1 MTQHAGQRNDNGDIF
16 YAHLCCSA
24 WAGSYIADVIVI
36 IKNRQRCNNME
47 KYDTI
52 IVGAGPAGL
61 RAARFLAENGK
72 SVLVLEKNRT
82 IGQTI
87 CAGGLTIGD
96 MDFVP
101 KNIIDVEFNY
111 MLLHTA
117 KGSYDVDL
125 GSHPVFTVDREKLGQ
140 WMAKEAQKAG
150 AEIRTACRVSAVDG
164 NHIIVN
170 GEKIGFEHIVGAD
183 GSNSIV
189 RRSLNIPVNKT
200 AIGIQYISKTLRK
213 DLEVF
218 VNDFRYILRY
228 GWIFPHRGFTSIG
241 MGGRTGKGA
250 LMRRSL
256 DELCDRL
263 SIERTRFEAARINID
278 YKGFVFGN
286 RFLAGDAAGIASG
299 LTGEGIYQAILSG
312 EEVAKVILNKEYR
325 YPGIKHILKIK
336 NRQESML
343 RIFGMNRYI
352 PHIVFNN
359 AVPFLLKKRDLCRMI
374 NDKYNLV

>member
-1 MTQHAGQRNDNGDIF
+1 MTQHEGQRNDIGDIF
-16 YAHLCCSA
+16 YAHICCNPR
-24 WAGSYIADVIVI
+24 AGSYIADVIVI
-36 IKNRQRCNNME
+36 IKNRHRYNNME

-61 RAARFLAENGK
+61 RAARVLAEAGRYT
-72 SVLVLEKNRT
+72 LILEKNRT

-101 KNIIDVEFNY
+101 KNIVDAEFNY

-140 WMAKEAQKAG
+140 WMAKETEKAG
-150 AEIRTACRVSAVDG
+150 ALIKTARCVSAVDG

-170 GEKIGFEHIVGAD
+170 GEKIGFDHLVGAD

-189 RRSLNIPVNKT
+189 RRSLDIPVNKT
-200 AIGIQYISKTLRK
+200 VIGIQYISKTLRK

-218 VNDFRYILRY
+218 VDDFRYILKY
-228 GWIFPHRGFTSIG
+228 SWIFPHRGFTSIG
-241 MGGRTGKGA
+241 IGGMTGNGA

-278 YKGFVFGN
+278 YKGFVFKN
-286 RFLAGDAAGIASG
+286 RFLAGDAAGFASG

-312 EEVAKVILNKEYR
+312 EEVARGILNKNYA
-325 YPGIKHILKIK
+325 YPGIKHLLKMK
-336 NRQESML
+336 NNQEKLL
-343 RIFGMNRYI
+343 RIFSINQCV
-352 PHIVFNN
+352 PHVVFNN
-359 AVPFLLKKRDLCRMI
+359 FVPLLLKRRNLCVMI
-374 NDKYNLV
+374 NNKYGIV

>member
-1 MTQHAGQRNDNGDIF
+1 
-16 YAHLCCSA
+16 
-24 WAGSYIADVIVI
+24 
-36 IKNRQRCNNME
+36 ME
-47 KYDTI
+47 KYDTV

-61 RAARFLAENGK
+61 RAARVLSEAGRDT
-72 SVLVLEKNRT
+72 LVLEKNRT

-87 CAGGLTIGD
+87 CAGGLTVRD

-101 KNIIDVEFNY
+101 KNIVDAEFNY

-150 AEIRTACRVSAVDG
+150 TEIRTASRVGAVNGD
-164 NHIIVN
+164 HIIAN
-170 GEKIGFEHIVGAD
+170 DEKIGFDHIVGAD

-189 RRSLNIPVNKT
+189 RRSLDISVDKT
-200 AIGIQYISKTLRK
+200 VIGIQYISKTLRN
-213 DLEVF
+213 DLEVY
-218 VNDFRYILRY
+218 VDDFKNVLKY

-241 MGGRTGKGA
+241 VGGRTRKGA

-256 DELCDRL
+256 DELCDKL
-263 SIERTRFEAARINID
+263 SIEKTRFEAARINID
-278 YKGFVFGN
+278 YKGFVFED

-312 EEVAKVILNKEYR
+312 EEVAKVILDKDYTC
-325 YPGIKHILKIK
+325 PGIKHLLKIK
-336 NRQESML
+336 NRQESIL

-359 AVPFLLKKRDLCRMI
+359 AVPFLLKKRSLCRMI